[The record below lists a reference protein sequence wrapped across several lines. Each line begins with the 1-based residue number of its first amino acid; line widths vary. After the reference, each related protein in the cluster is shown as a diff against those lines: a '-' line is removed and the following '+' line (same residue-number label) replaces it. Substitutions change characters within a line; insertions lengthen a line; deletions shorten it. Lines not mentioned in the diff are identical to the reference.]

1 MTNELRFDRKLL
13 ESAIEFAGPEGA
25 GANRLVYHFLCM
37 LRQAGWN
44 WRTEYLVVL
53 YDGES
58 EPDYDEEYANYLD
71 RMASAL
77 PATWPPSSLDDDTE
91 EE

>member
-1 MTNELRFDRKLL
+1 MVNELRFDRKLL
-13 ESAIEFAGPEGA
+13 EDAIEFAGPEGD

-44 WRTEYLVVL
+44 WRMEHLVVL

-71 RMASAL
+71 RMASGL
-77 PATWPPSSLDDDTE
+77 PATWSHSLDDITE

>member
-13 ESAIEFAGPEGA
+13 EEAIKFAGPEGE
-25 GANRLVYHFLCM
+25 GAHRLVYHFLCM

-44 WRTEYLVVL
+44 WRTEHLIVL
-53 YDGES
+53 YDRES
-58 EPDYDEEYANYLD
+58 EPEYDEEYAHYLD
-71 RMASAL
+71 RLASGL
-77 PATWPPSSLDDDTE
+77 PATWPPSLDDNTE